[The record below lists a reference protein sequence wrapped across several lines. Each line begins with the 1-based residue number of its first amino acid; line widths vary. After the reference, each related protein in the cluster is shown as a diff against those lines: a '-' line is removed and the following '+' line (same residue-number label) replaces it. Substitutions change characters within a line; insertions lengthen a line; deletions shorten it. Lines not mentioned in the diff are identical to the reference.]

1 MSQFYFL
8 AHEYLDDL
16 ISTLKTQGFEVKAPI
31 VDDHAIVYDDI
42 EKAAELPWGYVDE
55 QKPAHYHVKKTNQ
68 NKAFAWS
75 LPVQSVKPMLFKE
88 KEALWQ
94 VKRDDSGKLTFEQA
108 LNKQKYAVLG
118 VRPCDLRAIEI
129 QDRVFI
135 ENAYQDVRYKARRE
149 AMFIIAAN
157 CTSCHSNCFCISLG
171 DGPYADKG
179 FEWAM
184 TEINDGFVV
193 ESGSDKG
200 RALIEQLQLNPAT
213 GAQTYEAEQ
222 RVKAVYAM
230 QEKSIPPLEKVEKA
244 LFANLDHP
252 QWDDVAKRCLSCG
265 SCTQSCPTCFCHTEK
280 EEPDLEGQVSTHLRE
295 WDSCFGLDHS
305 YTHGELY
312 REEPKHRYRQWL
324 THKFS
329 TWREQF
335 RTKGCVGCGRCITW
349 CPVSID
355 VTDEIN
361 IICQEKQ
368 NKQEKQ
374 EKKA

>member
-8 AHEYLDDL
+8 AHECLDDL
-16 ISTLKTQGFEVKAPI
+16 INALKAQGFAVKAPT

-42 EKAAELPWGYVDE
+42 ERAAELPWGYVDE
-55 QKPAHYHVKKTNQ
+55 QKPAHYHVKKTDQ

-108 LNKQKYAVLG
+108 LSKQKYAVLG

-157 CTSCHSNCFCISLG
+157 CTTCHSNCFCISLG
-171 DGPYADKG
+171 DSPYADKG

-184 TEINDGFVV
+184 TEIHGGFVV

-200 RALIEQLQLNPAT
+200 RSLIEQLQLNPAT

-222 RVKAVYAM
+222 KVKAVYAM
-230 QEKSIPPLEKVEKA
+230 QEKTIPPLDKVEKA
-244 LFANLDHP
+244 LFENLDHP

-280 EEPDLEGQVSTHLRE
+280 EEPDLQGQTSTHLRE

-312 REEPKHRYRQWL
+312 RQEPKHRYRQWL

-368 NKQEKQ
+368 AKQKNQ

>member
-8 AHEYLDDL
+8 PHARLDDL
-16 ISTLKTQGFEVKAPI
+16 IRHLKRDGYTVKAPM
-31 VDDHAIVYDDI
+31 VSENAIVYDDI
-42 EKAAELPWGYVDE
+42 DSASELPWGYVDE
-55 QKPAHYHVKKTNQ
+55 QKPAHYRVAKTKE

-75 LPVQSVKPMLFKE
+75 LPVQSIKPMLFEE

-94 VKRDDSGKLTFEQA
+94 VTRDQNGKLKFEQC
-108 LNKQKYAVLG
+108 LNTQKYAVLG

-149 AMFIIAAN
+149 QMFIIAAN
-157 CTSCHSNCFCISLG
+157 CTTCHSNCFCISMG

-179 FEWAM
+179 YDWAM
-184 TEINDGFVV
+184 TEIDGGFVV

-200 RALIEQLQLNPAT
+200 RGLIESLQLEPAT
-213 GAQTYEAEQ
+213 GAKMHSAESA
-222 RVKAVYAM
+222 VKSVYVI
-230 QEKSIPPLEKVEKA
+230 QKKKIPPLAKVEKA
-244 LFANLDHP
+244 LFSQPDHP

-265 SCTQSCPTCFCHTEK
+265 SCTQACPTCFCHTER
-280 EEPDLEGQVSTHLRE
+280 ENPDLEGDESTHTRE
-295 WDSCFGLDHS
+295 WNSCFSLDHS

-312 REEPKHRYRQWL
+312 RDKPKYRYRQWL

-349 CPVSID
+349 CPVGID

-361 IICQEKQ
+361 IICQEK
-368 NKQEKQ
+368 
-374 EKKA
+374 KA